1 MPAKKQPA
9 EIRPTAAKSAKPKK
23 AEPAE
28 AQLDGFLAK
37 FTPDVD
43 DTARQALRKMRQRLP
58 GAIELVY
65 DNYNALAIGF
75 APTERAS
82 DAIFSI
88 ALYPRWVSLFFLMN
102 GTKLRD
108 PECYLKGSG
117 KVVRHIVLENAAMLD
132 DPVVQDLM
140 AQALELSPKLIDAS
154 LPRRLIIKSVSAK
167 QRPRQP
173 A

>member
-1 MPAKKQPA
+1 MPVKKQPA
-9 EIRPTAAKSAKPKK
+9 EIRPASAKPAKPKK
-23 AEPAE
+23 GKPAE

-37 FTPDVD
+37 FMPEVE

-65 DNYNALAIGF
+65 DNYSALAIGF

-117 KVVRHIVLENAAMLD
+117 KVVRHIVLENAALLD
-132 DPVVQDLM
+132 DPVVQELM
-140 AQALELSPKLIDAS
+140 AQALELSPKQVDAS
-154 LPRRLIIKSVSAK
+154 QPRRLIIKSVSAK
-167 QRPRQP
+167 QRPRRP

>member
-1 MPAKKQPA
+1 MSPAKATAAKNKPAKKQSGSSPQ
-9 EIRPTAAKSAKPKK
+9 
-23 AEPAE
+23 
-28 AQLDGFLAK
+28 AQLDDFLDK
-37 FTPDVD
+37 FTPPIAD
-43 DTARQALRKMRQRLP
+43 DARVALRRMRARLP

-117 KVVRHIVLENAAMLD
+117 KVVRHIVLENAAFLD

-140 AQALELSPKLIDAS
+140 AQALELFPKQIDAGQ
-154 LPRRLIIKSVSAK
+154 PRRLIIKSVSAK
-167 QRPRQP
+167 QRPRRP